1 MGNFLNKEPNLKFKK
16 YGWKRDL
23 PDHRD
28 QFKIYNDFT
37 EQSYVKVNDLRNKCP
52 PIYDQGKLGSC
63 TANAIAGAFEYNDLK
78 KYPDNPVMPS
88 RLFIYYNE
96 RYMENTV
103 NTDSGASI
111 RDGMKT
117 LNYNG
122 VCPEIEW
129 PYDIEYFNVCP
140 SKFCYELAYQ
150 YRSIEYKRVKQEL
163 DQLKKCIDDDY
174 LIICGISIFD
184 SFESDNVGETGYVP
198 IPKSN
203 ESFLGGHA
211 VLLVGYDDNNEH
223 FILRNS
229 WGEHWGEKGYGYIP
243 YDYILNENLSSDFW
257 IIEKIIE
264 SDDRDQF
271 NSNSDSDCNLDSESN
286 NSDND
291 DNDDNDNND
300 DNDDNDDNDNDDND
314 DNDND
319 DNDNDNDDEI
329 DNQSDSKKN
338 TKESTD
344 KNEAMKT
351 DN

>member
-1 MGNFLNKEPNLKFKK
+1 MGNSLNKEPHIKFKK

-28 QFKIYNDFT
+28 QYKIYKDFT
-37 EQSYVKVNDLRNKCP
+37 EQSYVKVNDLRSKCP

-63 TANAIAGAFEYNDLK
+63 TANAIAAAFEYNDLK

-103 NTDSGASI
+103 NTDAGASI

-129 PYDIEYFNVCP
+129 PYDIEYFKVCP
-140 SKFCYELAYQ
+140 SQFCYDLAYQ
-150 YRSIEYKRVKQEL
+150 YRSIDYKRVKQDL

-174 LIICGISIFD
+174 LIISGISVFD
-184 SFESDNVGETGYVP
+184 SFESENVSETGY
-198 IPKSN
+198 IQFPKSN

-211 VLLVGYDDNNEH
+211 VLLVGYDDNSEH

-229 WGEHWGEKGYGYIP
+229 WGEQWGDKGYGYIP
-243 YDYILNENLSSDFW
+243 YDYILNENLASDFW
-257 IIEKIIE
+257 IIENIIE
-264 SDDRDQF
+264 PIHQVQ
-271 NSNSDSDCNLDSESN
+271 SNSDSDNQLDSDSESESN
-286 NSDND
+286 QSDQSD
-291 DNDDNDNND
+291 QDNYDNNDNN
-300 DNDDNDDNDNDDND
+300 NDDDSDDKNNFGEMVNDKKDN
-314 DNDND
+314 
-319 DNDNDNDDEI
+319 
-329 DNQSDSKKN
+329 
-338 TKESTD
+338 KELNGD
-344 KNEAMKT
+344 NEAMMT
-351 DN
+351 DE